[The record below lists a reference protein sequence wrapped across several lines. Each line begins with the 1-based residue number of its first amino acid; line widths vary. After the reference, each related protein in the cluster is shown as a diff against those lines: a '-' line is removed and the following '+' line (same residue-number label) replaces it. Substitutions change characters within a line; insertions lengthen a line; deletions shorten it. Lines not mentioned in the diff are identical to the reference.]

1 MTIYCLN
8 FGLRLKILF
17 ISKVKTN
24 LVFSKLE
31 QLKQIMQNKVDILVL
46 TETKIDF
53 SFSNHKFC
61 IDEFCLPFRLDRSIH
76 RAGIL
81 T

>member
-17 ISKVKTN
+17 ISKIKTN

-46 TETKIDF
+46 TETKIDLVSQTINSVLMNF
-53 SFSNHKFC
+53 VYHFGWIGAYIEQVS
-61 IDEFCLPFRLDRSIH
+61 
-76 RAGIL
+76 
-81 T
+81 